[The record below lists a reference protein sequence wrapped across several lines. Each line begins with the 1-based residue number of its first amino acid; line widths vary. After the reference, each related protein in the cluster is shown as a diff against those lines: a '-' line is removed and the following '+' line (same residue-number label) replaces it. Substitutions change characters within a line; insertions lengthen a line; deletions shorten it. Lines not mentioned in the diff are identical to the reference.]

1 MPIEPRETRAL
12 APGAKVL
19 QCATRRAGAFAHSG
33 KMPDQVFTTRSNRGT
48 AMRILTANRNLAPF
62 FGFKATTPAS
72 RIKESGVSQMKSNSQ
87 ISLSHASWMTIVL
100 LMLTLPLPALAAL
113 GGDVSS
119 VQQDKAQMKGTLKT
133 TENDAYTVH
142 EITAA
147 GNTIVKEYVSSAGK
161 VFAITWHGQFI
172 PNMQQLLGTYFDQY
186 AQASKEQRESH
197 PGRHPLNIQQP
208 GLVFQNGGHMRSY
221 VGRAYVPDMVPQGV
235 NVDALQ

>member
-1 MPIEPRETRAL
+1 
-12 APGAKVL
+12 
-19 QCATRRAGAFAHSG
+19 
-33 KMPDQVFTTRSNRGT
+33 
-48 AMRILTANRNLAPF
+48 MRILAANRNLTPS

-100 LMLTLPLPALAAL
+100 LMLAVPIPALAAL
-113 GGDVSS
+113 GGDVAT
-119 VQQDKAQMKGTLKT
+119 VQEDKAQMKGTLKT

-147 GNTIVKEYVSSAGK
+147 GNTIVKEYVSPAGK

-186 AQASKEQRESH
+186 AQAAKEQRESH
-197 PGRHPLNIQQP
+197 PGRHPLNIQQS
-208 GLVFQNGGHMRSY
+208 GLVVQSGGHMRSY
-221 VGRAYVPDMVPQGV
+221 MGRAYVPDMVPQGV
-235 NVDALQ
+235 NMDALQ

>member
-1 MPIEPRETRAL
+1 VAKCRSRVHNQKQPGNRDANPNCEPQLNTIFRVQSYDPSA
-12 APGAKVL
+12 
-19 QCATRRAGAFAHSG
+19 
-33 KMPDQVFTTRSNRGT
+33 
-48 AMRILTANRNLAPF
+48 
-62 FGFKATTPAS
+62 
-72 RIKESGVSQMKSNSQ
+72 RIKESGVSHMKSNSQ

-113 GGDVSS
+113 GGDISS

-133 TENDAYTVH
+133 TENEAYTIH
-142 EITAA
+142 EITAP
-147 GNTIVKEYVSSAGK
+147 GNTVVKEYVSPEGK

-208 GLVFQNGGHMRSY
+208 GLVFQNGGHMRSH

>member
-1 MPIEPRETRAL
+1 
-12 APGAKVL
+12 
-19 QCATRRAGAFAHSG
+19 
-33 KMPDQVFTTRSNRGT
+33 
-48 AMRILTANRNLAPF
+48 MRILAANRNLTPS

-72 RIKESGVSQMKSNSQ
+72 RIKESGVSHMKSNSQ

-100 LMLTLPLPALAAL
+100 LMLALSLPALAAL

-119 VQQDKAQMKGTLKT
+119 VQEDKAQMKGTLKT
-133 TENDAYTVH
+133 TETDAYTVH

-147 GNTIVKEYVSSAGK
+147 GNTIVKEYVSPAGK

-186 AQASKEQRESH
+186 AQAAKEQRESH
-197 PGRHPLNIQQP
+197 PGRHPLNFQQS
-208 GLVFQNGGHMRSY
+208 GLVVQSGGHMRSY
-221 VGRAYVPDMVPQGV
+221 MGRAYIPDMVPQGV